1 MNYILLIILGY
12 LIGVLRQRWVY
23 FKKTGKHLQDLK
35 TNKI

>member
-12 LIGVLRQRWVY
+12 LIGVLHQRWVY

-35 TNKI
+35 RNKI